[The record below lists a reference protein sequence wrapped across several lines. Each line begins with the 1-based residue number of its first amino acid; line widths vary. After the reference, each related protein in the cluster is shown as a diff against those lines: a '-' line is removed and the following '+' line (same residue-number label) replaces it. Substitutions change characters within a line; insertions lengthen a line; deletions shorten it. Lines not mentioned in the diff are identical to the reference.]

1 MECSQEP
8 NHSTINLLLI
18 SDIHRKET
26 LKRLIKRKEEIL
38 GTTSFDY
45 ILNCGDLTFV
55 DHFYGQK
62 SDDLKYQIWLFHHV
76 LSSLESFEI
85 PHIYIPGNHDPIE
98 TYSCSV
104 PSVLA
109 KITELSTNLHNH
121 CVKLADHLWL
131 AGFGGSTPKLT
142 EDGSLFGPGFP
153 FKFEDMK
160 QEITEL
166 ISLIP
171 KHDQVILMTHSPPA
185 HVGSCTIDQDGRA
198 GMVFSLGSQSMYDQI
213 TSLMQD
219 YDLFLVIHGH
229 THPEPGMNW
238 IHRYG
243 KNCCVVNPGGNGRGL
258 YGKLRLQLINGSWK
272 IVSCEH

>member
-1 MECSQEP
+1 M
-8 NHSTINLLLI
+8 
-18 SDIHRKET
+18 
-26 LKRLIKRKEEIL
+26 
-38 GTTSFDY
+38 
-45 ILNCGDLTFV
+45 

-76 LSSLESFEI
+76 LSCNHCCKSSHVALESFEI

-98 TYSCSV
+98 TYSRSV

-219 YDLFLVIHGH
+219 VGICTL
-229 THPEPGMNW
+229 MNCSM
-238 IHRYG
+238 IF
-243 KNCCVVNPGGNGRGL
+243 
-258 YGKLRLQLINGSWK
+258 SW
-272 IVSCEH
+272 